1 MLICPQCEFENPDDN
16 KFCQRCGTSLTHKTC
31 YECGAS
37 ISWEAQECFNCGANV
52 ASVWW
57 ATIWQLEKFA
67 QPTATKAKSI
77 KEEPKATDFANQ
89 SKPHKSGLQ
98 VYIDPE
104 QRYYLEQTLDLEM
117 VPKYFNQVQQVKV
130 IDTDPLQK
138 PLLDR
143 YLDWQQKKLVE
154 SESGKP
160 ADLPTSKSHDWQDL
174 MAIPDL
180 AYSYLQLQ
188 ESCTPAVPIIHDAWQ
203 WQGKAT
209 ILLEVRQDW
218 QPLTELWFQEQRD
231 PYQIKYW
238 LEEMVILWAQL
249 APVGCCQSLLI
260 ETNLCV
266 DENQILCL
274 RELYSDYAEQQPSL
288 QDLAQLWQGWSDRT
302 DWSQQHPLNLLIDQ
316 MLQEKIST
324 VEELQLQL
332 QDLEL
337 SEINPDQDTLKKQ
350 QGAIVPEIENDDSP
364 TLTPVSDNFAK
375 GGDNDVSEMQTV
387 VLPMQL
393 SKLENASATD
403 IGCQRHYNEDYYG
416 IETYISRQENNFGKR
431 VQAKGLFIVCDGM
444 GGHEGGEIASA
455 LAVNSLQ
462 EYFQQHWHD
471 QLPDLE
477 TVRKGVLK
485 ANQDIYDLNQERA
498 SSGNQR
504 MGTTLVMALV
514 HDTNLVIAHV
524 GDSRIYSY
532 TRKQGLEQL
541 TVDHEVGQR
550 EIKLGVA
557 PAVAYARPDAYQLT
571 QALGPRSSDFLDPD
585 IYYQEINEDT
595 LLLLCSDGLSDNN
608 LIEENWKTHLA
619 PLIRSKANLEEG
631 MLNLIEFANQY
642 NGHDN
647 ITAVMARIKV
657 RPNLEQQHL
666 Y

>member
-1 MLICPQCEFENPDDN
+1 MLICPQCEFENPDAN

-57 ATIWQLEKFA
+57 ATIWQLEKVA
-67 QPTATKAKSI
+67 QPTATKAISST
-77 KEEPKATDFANQ
+77 EEPKATGVADPSQ
-89 SKPHKSGLQ
+89 PHKSGLP

-117 VPKYFNQVQQVKV
+117 VQKYFNQVQQVKV

-143 YLDWQQKKLVE
+143 YLDWQQEKLVE

-160 ADLPTSKSHDWQDL
+160 ANLPTTTSHDWQDL

-188 ESCTPAVPIIHDAWQ
+188 ESCTPAVPMIHDAWQ

-218 QPLTELWFQEQRD
+218 QPLTELWFQELRD

-238 LEEMVILWAQL
+238 LEEMVILWAEL
-249 APVGCCQSLLI
+249 APLGCSQSLLI
-260 ETNLCV
+260 ENNLCV
-266 DENQILCL
+266 DTDQILCL
-274 RELYSDYAEQQPSL
+274 RQLYSDYAEQKPSL

-302 DWSQQHPLNLLIDQ
+302 DWSQEHPLNLLIDQ
-316 MLQEKIST
+316 MLQDKIST

-337 SEINPDQDTLKKQ
+337 SEINRDQDTLKKL
-350 QGAIVPEIENDDSP
+350 QGAKAREIQNDDSP
-364 TLTPVSDNFAK
+364 TLTPVSENFAK

-485 ANQDIYDLNQERA
+485 ANQDIYDLNQQRA

-557 PAVAYARPDAYQLT
+557 PEVAYARPDAYQLT
-571 QALGPRSSDFLDPD
+571 QALGPRSSDFLNPD
-585 IYYQEINEDT
+585 ISYQEINEDT

-608 LIEENWKTHLA
+608 LIEDHWKTHLA

-647 ITAVMARIKV
+647 ITAVMTRIKV